1 MTDDQ
6 VNQLVTV
13 LTQLAINTDRI
24 ANALERM
31 APQNAAAPNY
41 QRLLEEFPTFD
52 WDSIGAEVVKGDRY
66 GAGVV
71 IWQGKQFVRRS
82 PENEFGAAVWFARC
96 IGKDESG
103 RNKYERLITFS
114 PVQERKVKP
123 VSREVEAMLQG

>member
-13 LTQLAINTDRI
+13 LTQLAVNTDRI

-31 APQNAAAPNY
+31 APQTTAAPNY
-41 QRLLEEFPTFD
+41 QRPLEEFPCFD

-82 PENEFGAAVWFARC
+82 PDSGVWCCRVV
-96 IGKDESG
+96 
-103 RNKYERLITFS
+103 RPMHR
-114 PVQERKVKP
+114 QR
-123 VSREVEAMLQG
+123 